1 MQQFEMDPD
10 AELSLAVIDATLAG
24 EAVEPEHAEL
34 AELTLILAG
43 QRPLPSA
50 SFAADL
56 DERVARRFAPRP
68 SSSSSGRKRRWWLYA
83 PGAAFAAAAS
93 IALVVIL
100 SSSGSRQQDA
110 TLGLP
115 QTSAAAPATS
125 AASSSASA
133 TVPQASAPGASAGR
147 SLALPAIRRPSAARD
162 RHSLNPGAN
171 FGPASSTAAAASS
184 AGSLGPAPAP
194 TGAGRQIIQSAQL
207 ALSTRPKNVDTVSQ
221 EVFNVVSTQNGVV
234 NSSNI
239 TATNNANGYAQFEL
253 SVPSTNLEQTMSAL
267 SRLRGASVISRTDAT
282 QDVTAQAGGAGRRL
296 SEARAL
302 RTSLLK
308 QLAAAT
314 TTTAIDS
321 LKIQLR
327 DVDAAI
333 SRDLASLNRIHN
345 QVNMSKIS
353 VTINAAPIPVHPV
366 AKGGGFT
373 LGRAAHDAGRV
384 LVFTAGAALIALAVL
399 VPLGLLGAL
408 VAWAGFAIRRRRRE
422 QALDLV

>member
-1 MQQFEMDPD
+1 MQRFEMDPD

-56 DERVARRFAPRP
+56 DERVTRRFAPRTAP
-68 SSSSSGRKRRWWLYA
+68 GVSARRARRWWLYA
-83 PGAAFAAAAS
+83 PGAAFGVAATV
-93 IALVVIL
+93 ALVVVL
-100 SSSGSRQQDA
+100 SSGAGTPVQD
-110 TLGLP
+110 
-115 QTSAAAPATS
+115 QSAPARNGPAIT
-125 AASSSASA
+125 ATSSASA
-133 TVPQASAPGASAGR
+133 SAAKSPTHALSRAGLPTPAR
-147 SLALPAIRRPSAARD
+147 ESLASTSA
-162 RHSLNPGAN
+162 HG
-171 FGPASSTAAAASS
+171 AAAAPST
-184 AGSLGPAPAP
+184 AGALAPAP
-194 TGAGRQIIQSAQL
+194 TTTGRQVIQSAQL
-207 ALSTRPKNVDTVSQ
+207 ALSARPKNVDTVSQ
-221 EVFNVVSTQNGVV
+221 EVFDVVSTQNGVV

-253 SVPSTNLEQTMSAL
+253 SVPSSNLEQTMSAL

-282 QDVTAQAGGAGRRL
+282 QDVTAQVGGAGRRL

-327 DVDAAI
+327 DVDASI
-333 SRDLASLNRIHN
+333 SRDLASLDSLHN

-353 VTINAAPIPVHPV
+353 VTINATPILVHPV
-366 AKGGGFT
+366 AKGGSFT
-373 LGRAAHDAGRV
+373 LGKAAHDAGRV

-399 VPLGLLGAL
+399 VPLALLAAL
-408 VAWAGFAIRRRRRE
+408 VGWAAYAIRRRRRE

>member
-1 MQQFEMDPD
+1 MRQFDLDPD
-10 AELSLAVIDATLAG
+10 AERSLAVIDATLAG

-50 SFAADL
+50 SFTADL

-68 SSSSSGRKRRWWLYA
+68 SSSSDGRKRRAWLYVPGLA
-83 PGAAFAAAAS
+83 FGAAAM
-93 IALVVIL
+93 IAVVVVL
-100 SSSGSRQQDA
+100 GSGSHGSSSSFSSSA
-110 TLGLP
+110 
-115 QTSAAAPATS
+115 SAAGPS
-125 AASSSASA
+125 VASSSASA
-133 TVPQASAPGASAGR
+133 TGPQNQSAPDLPGER
-147 SLALPAIRRPSAARD
+147 NLALPASKHPLAALA
-162 RHSLNPGAN
+162 RHSLSSSRAYR
-171 FGPASSTAAAASS
+171 PALSSAGAASS
-184 AGSLGPAPAP
+184 AGSLAPAPAP
-194 TGAGRQIIQSAQL
+194 TSTGRQIIQSAQVS
-207 ALSTRPKNVDTVSQ
+207 LSTPPKNVDTVSQ
-221 EVFNVVSTQNGVV
+221 EVFDVVSTQNGVV

-267 SRLRGASVISRTDAT
+267 SRLRGASVVSRTDAT
-282 QDVTAQAGGAGRRL
+282 QDVTAQVGGAGRRL

-314 TTTAIDS
+314 TTTAVES

-333 SRDLASLNRIHN
+333 SRDLASLNSLHN

-353 VTINAAPIPVHPV
+353 VTINATPILVHPV
-366 AKGGGFT
+366 AKGASFT
-373 LGRAAHDAGRV
+373 LGKAAHDAGRV

-399 VPLGLLGAL
+399 VPLALLAAL
-408 VAWAGFAIRRRRRE
+408 IGWAAYAIRRRRRE

>member
-1 MQQFEMDPD
+1 MQRFEMDPD

-56 DERVARRFAPRP
+56 DQRVNRRFAPRP
-68 SSSSSGRKRRWWLYA
+68 SSPSGARKRRAWLYVPGVA
-83 PGAAFAAAAS
+83 FGAAAM
-93 IALVVIL
+93 IALVVVL
-100 SSSGSRQQDA
+100 GSGPHGSSSSFSSSA
-110 TLGLP
+110 
-115 QTSAAAPATS
+115 SAAGPI

-133 TVPQASAPGASAGR
+133 TVPQAASASAAKAPPR
-147 SLALPAIRRPSAARD
+147 APSLASLPAPVREHLASTSA
-162 RHSLNPGAN
+162 HG
-171 FGPASSTAAAASS
+171 AAA
-184 AGSLGPAPAP
+184 GPSTQGALAPAP
-194 TGAGRQIIQSAQL
+194 TTTGRQIIQSAQV

-221 EVFNVVSTQNGVV
+221 EVFDVVSTQNGVV

-253 SVPSTNLEQTMSAL
+253 SVPSSNLEQTMSAL
-267 SRLRGASVISRTDAT
+267 SRLRGASVVSRTDAT
-282 QDVTAQAGGAGRRL
+282 QDVTGQVGGAGRRL

-314 TTTAIDS
+314 TTTAVDS

-327 DVDAAI
+327 DADAAI
-333 SRDLASLNRIHN
+333 SRDLASLNSLHN

-353 VTINAAPIPVHPV
+353 VTINATPILVHPV

-373 LGRAAHDAGRV
+373 LGKGAHDAGRV

>member
-1 MQQFEMDPD
+1 MPQFELDPD

-50 SFAADL
+50 SFAGDL

-68 SSSSSGRKRRWWLYA
+68 SSSSGGRKRRAWLYVPGLA
-83 PGAAFAAAAS
+83 FGAAAM
-93 IALVVIL
+93 IAVVVVL
-100 SSSGSRQQDA
+100 GSGSHGSSSSFSS
-110 TLGLP
+110 
-115 QTSAAAPATS
+115 SASAEGPT

-133 TVPQASAPGASAGR
+133 TGHG
-147 SLALPAIRRPSAARD
+147 
-162 RHSLNPGAN
+162 
-171 FGPASSTAAAASS
+171 AAASGTPGVRNLS
-184 AGSLGPAPAP
+184 AP
-194 TGAGRQIIQSAQL
+194 TVRRAHSLTPFSTAGRAAATGSIGSAPVPTGTGRQIIQSAQVS
-207 ALSTRPKNVDTVSQ
+207 LSTRPKNVDTVSQ
-221 EVFNVVSTQNGVV
+221 EVFDVVSTQNGVV

-267 SRLRGASVISRTDAT
+267 SRLRGASVVSRTDAT
-282 QDVTAQAGGAGRRL
+282 QDVTAQVGGAGRRL

-314 TTTAIDS
+314 TTTAVDS

-333 SRDLASLNRIHN
+333 SRDLASLNSLHN

-353 VTINAAPIPVHPV
+353 VTINATPILVHPV
-366 AKGGGFT
+366 AKGSSFT
-373 LGRAAHDAGRV
+373 LGKAAHDAGRV

-399 VPLGLLGAL
+399 VPLALLAAL
-408 VAWAGFAIRRRRRE
+408 IGWAAYAIRRRRRE

>member
-1 MQQFEMDPD
+1 MQRFEMDPD

-56 DERVARRFAPRP
+56 DERVTRRFAPRP
-68 SSSSSGRKRRWWLYA
+68 SPSSGGRKRRAWLYVPGLA
-83 PGAAFAAAAS
+83 FGAAAMV
-93 IALVVIL
+93 ALVVVL
-100 SSSGSRQQDA
+100 GSGSHGSSSSVSSSA
-110 TLGLP
+110 
-115 QTSAAAPATS
+115 SAASAAPS
-125 AASSSASA
+125 VASSSASA
-133 TVPQASAPGASAGR
+133 TGSHDFSAPGAPA
-147 SLALPAIRRPSAARD
+147 ALTPARQSAA
-162 RHSLNPGAN
+162 
-171 FGPASSTAAAASS
+171 STSARGAAAAPSTP
-184 AGSLGPAPAP
+184 GTLAPAP
-194 TGAGRQIIQSAQL
+194 TTTGRQIIQSAQV

-221 EVFNVVSTQNGVV
+221 EVFDVVSTQNGVV

-253 SVPSTNLEQTMSAL
+253 SVPSTNLEHTMSAL
-267 SRLRGASVISRTDAT
+267 SRLRGAAVISRTDAT
-282 QDVTAQAGGAGRRL
+282 QDVTARVGGAGRRL

-314 TTTAIDS
+314 TTTAIES

-333 SRDLASLNRIHN
+333 SRDLASLNSLHN

-353 VTINAAPIPVHPV
+353 VTINAAPILVHPV
-366 AKGGGFT
+366 AKGGSFT
-373 LGRAAHDAGRV
+373 LGKAAHDAGRV
-384 LVFTAGAALIALAVL
+384 LVFAAGAALIALAVL
-399 VPLGLLGAL
+399 VPLALLAAL
-408 VAWAGFAIRRRRRE
+408 VGWAAYAIRRRRRE

>member
-1 MQQFEMDPD
+1 MQRFEMDPD

-56 DERVARRFAPRP
+56 DERVTRRFAPRP
-68 SSSSSGRKRRWWLYA
+68 SSSSGGRKRRAWLYVPGVA
-83 PGAAFAAAAS
+83 FGAAAMV
-93 IALVVIL
+93 ALVVVL
-100 SSSGSRQQDA
+100 GSGPHGSSSSSSS
-110 TLGLP
+110 
-115 QTSAAAPATS
+115 SAAAEGPS
-125 AASSSASA
+125 VASSSATAHGAAGSGTPA
-133 TVPQASAPGASAGR
+133 VRLSAPTFRRAP
-147 SLALPAIRRPSAARD
+147 SLSP
-162 RHSLNPGAN
+162 
-171 FGPASSTAAAASS
+171 SSTAGSGS
-184 AGSLGPAPAP
+184 ATGALGSAPVP
-194 TGAGRQIIQSAQL
+194 TGTGRQIIQSAQL
-207 ALSTRPKNVDTVSQ
+207 ALSTPPKNVDTVSQ
-221 EVFNVVSTQNGVV
+221 EVFDVVSTQNGVV

-282 QDVTAQAGGAGRRL
+282 QDVTAQVGGAGRRL

-327 DVDAAI
+327 DIDAAI
-333 SRDLASLNRIHN
+333 SRDLASLDSLHN

-353 VTINAAPIPVHPV
+353 VTINATPILVHPV
-366 AKGGGFT
+366 AKGGSFT
-373 LGRAAHDAGRV
+373 LGKAAHDAGRV

-399 VPLGLLGAL
+399 VPLALLVAL
-408 VAWAGFAIRRRRRE
+408 VGWAAYAIRRRRRE